1 MKFPDVRQTSDS
13 GSWLKLGWTFLRIG
27 AMAFGGLGATLAL
40 LEVELV
46 ERQKVA
52 SKHDLTEALT
62 YTKLLPGSTVVQVVA
77 YLGWRLAGWRG
88 SGLATAAFLLPSA
101 ALMTLL
107 AHGYARLP
115 QVPVVVAVQRGVL
128 SAVVALLLLTMWRL
142 AQSTLRTAPRRALAV
157 AAFGVVMAPHVSAV
171 WVVLAAGALGVAV
184 KWWERRASG

>member
-1 MKFPDVRQTSDS
+1 MSDS
-13 GSWLKLGWTFLRIG
+13 RSWPKLGWTFLRIG

-77 YLGWRLAGWRG
+77 YLGWRLGGWRG
-88 SGLATAAFLLPSA
+88 SSLATAAFLFPSA

-107 AHGYARLP
+107 AYGYAHLP
-115 QVPVVVAVQRGVL
+115 QGPAVVAVQRGVL

-142 AQSTLRTAPRRALAV
+142 AQSTLTTAPRRVLAV
-157 AAFGVVMAPHVSAV
+157 AAFGVVMAPRVSAV

-184 KWWERRASG
+184 KWWGRRASG